1 MIQKRGFRN
10 WSSCN
15 KKITIEI
22 LIGLINSLYKSSA
35 VLAKVINKQKN

>member
-10 WSSCN
+10 LSSCD

-35 VLAKVINKQKN
+35 VVAKVTNKQKS